1 MDKFAIKLDRPSA
14 TYYAGEVI
22 TGSVTI
28 HCNGE
33 TCRSILLTCAGKAR
47 VHWHTGGGDNRN
59 DYDGVKYFMENKR
72 TLYGNFYKTTIL
84 DNAGDHAYFGGAFGD
99 GDMVRTM
106 NNIYYACM
114 IPVSMGVCSFC
125 KFSFVRI
132 LSTLFHFCYSFSTS
146 HVVKEKE
153 PMVEK

>member
-1 MDKFAIKLDRPSA
+1 MNKFSIKLDRPSA

-28 HCNGE
+28 DCNGE

-72 TLYGNFYKTTIL
+72 TLYGNFYKTTVL

-99 GDMVRTM
+99 GDMVRIM
-106 NNIYYACM
+106 NISRSVLLGA
-114 IPVSMGVCSFC
+114 CSFC
-125 KFSFVRI
+125 KVSLVRT
-132 LSTLFHFCYSFSTS
+132 LSTLFCFCYLFSTS

-153 PMVEK
+153 PMVMI